1 MAFLDGAGV
10 TKLVSILKTK
20 FQEKS
25 ADWVVE
31 QGTSG
36 SWSYRKWHSGKI
48 EAWTRWSVG
57 TVAITT
63 ASPAYGGYRSG
74 ELSTTIPSGIF
85 TSVPRAVGIKTY
97 SQGGW
102 LSHLRASSATSITAY
117 MGCAQSMTITGQTI
131 DIYAWQDR

>member
-31 QGTSG
+31 QGTKG
-36 SWSYRKWHSGKI
+36 SWSYRKWYSGKI
-48 EAWTRWSVG
+48 EAWTRWNVG

-63 ASPAYGGYRSG
+63 ASPPYGGYRSG
-74 ELSTTIPSGIF
+74 ELATTIPSGIF
-85 TSVPRAVGIKTY
+85 TSAPRAVGIKTY

-102 LSHLRASSATSITAY
+102 LTLLRASSATSISAY
-117 MGCAQSMTITGQTI
+117 MGCAQSMTITNQTI